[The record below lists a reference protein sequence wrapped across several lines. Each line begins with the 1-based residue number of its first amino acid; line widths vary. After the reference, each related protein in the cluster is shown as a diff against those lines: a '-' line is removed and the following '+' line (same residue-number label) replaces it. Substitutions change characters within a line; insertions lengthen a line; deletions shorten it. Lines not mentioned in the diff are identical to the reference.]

1 MKQGA
6 RNRRRE
12 LLEQAWIGDAV
23 LALYA
28 RRRIL
33 SEGAGIDNAK
43 AIRMTSN
50 QFLQASGEASE
61 VEARIGRIF
70 EREGLEAAIQWIE
83 SELIPRFEKQ
93 ERRIAPPPRVKNES

>member
-1 MKQGA
+1 MQAKDRQ
-6 RNRRRE
+6 RK

-33 SEGAGIDNAK
+33 REGLGIDNAK

-50 QFLQASGEASE
+50 QFLQITGEASM
-61 VEARIGRIF
+61 VEARIGRIYA
-70 EREGLEAAIQWIE
+70 EMGEDAAFAWIE
-83 SELIPRFEKQ
+83 ETLLPVFEKQ
-93 ERRIAPPPRVKNES
+93 ERRIAPPPRLKTKLK